1 MKTTLLA
8 VAVAVVSLTSVSAF
22 ADDDCDGDF
31 DYAPVAVPVAHPA
44 PGQHGHYETRQVQQ
58 WVEGRYENVYVAQQC
73 HLQSNI
79 RKPWKQ
85 KQVCTPAYYSQ
96 RWVPGHYITV
106 NQQVW
111 VQDFAPVPPPVRY
124 GWGTQPTVP
133 PSGPGFTVSFRGPSG
148 GHGAVAVR

>member
-8 VAVAVVSLTSVSAF
+8 VAVAVVSLTSASAF
-22 ADDDCDGDF
+22 ADDCDHPGTIR
-31 DYAPVAVPVAHPA
+31 AVPVNQPV
-44 PGQHGHYETRQVQQ
+44 PGARGHYETRQVQQ

-85 KQVCTPAYYSQ
+85 KQICTPAHYTQ
-96 RWVPGHYITV
+96 RWVPGHYVTV
-106 NQQVW
+106 TQQVW

-124 GWGTQPTVP
+124 GWGTQPTP
-133 PSGPGFTVSFRGPSG
+133 PPAGPGFTVSFRGPSG
-148 GHGAVAVR
+148 GHGAIAVR